1 MPQFDVFRSAPRSVA
16 YPLLVDLQADV
27 HSKLDTRI
35 VVPLMTLARFGSRPP
50 TRVTPVVAVR
60 GEDYVAMFPSLAAV
74 PRTALGELVGSLA
87 SQRATLI
94 AALDL
99 LITGS

>member
-1 MPQFDVFRSAPRSVA
+1 MSQFDVFRSPNSVA

-27 HSKLDTRI
+27 HSKLASRI
-35 VVPLMTLARFGSRPP
+35 VVPLMTRARFGGQPP
-50 TRVTPVVAVR
+50 TRLTPILNLR
-60 GEDYVAMFPSLAAV
+60 GEDYVAMFPSLLAV
-74 PRTALGELVGSLA
+74 PKTSLGQIVDSLA

-94 AALDL
+94 TALGL

>member
-1 MPQFDVFRSAPRSVA
+1 MPQFDVFRSSNAPA

-27 HSKLDTRI
+27 HSKLTTRI
-35 VVPLMTLARFGSRPP
+35 VVPLMALTRFAGRPL
-50 TRVTPVVAVR
+50 TRLTPVMTVR
-60 GEDYVAMFPSLAAV
+60 GEDYVAMFPSLIAV
-74 PRTALGELVGSLA
+74 PKTSLGEIVGSLA
-87 SQRATLI
+87 TQRATLV

>member
-1 MPQFDVFRSAPRSVA
+1 MPQFDVFRTSSSAA

-27 HSKLDTRI
+27 HSKLSTRI
-35 VVPLMTLARFGSRPP
+35 VVPLMALRRFGSRPV
-50 TRVTPVVAVR
+50 TRLTPIMRVHD
-60 GEDYVAMFPSLAAV
+60 EDYVAMFPSAGAV
-74 PRTALGELVGSLA
+74 PRASLGEVVGSLA
-87 SQRATLI
+87 AQRATLI

>member
-1 MPQFDVFRSAPRSVA
+1 MPQFDVFRNSSSVA

-27 HSKLDTRI
+27 HSKLTTRI
-35 VVPLMTLARFGSRPP
+35 VVPLMALTRFAGRPL
-50 TRVTPVVAVR
+50 TRLTPLMTVR
-60 GEDYVAMFPSLAAV
+60 GEGYVAMFPSLVAV
-74 PRTALGELVGSLA
+74 PKTSLGEVVSSLA

>member
-1 MPQFDVFRSAPRSVA
+1 MAQFDVFRGRNSAA

-35 VVPLMTLARFGSRPP
+35 VVPLMTLVRFGGKPP
-50 TRVTPVVAVR
+50 TRLTPVLSVR
-60 GEDYVAMFPSLAAV
+60 GEDYVAMFPSLLAV
-74 PRTALGELVGSLA
+74 PRSALGHVVDSLA